1 MDEQLVEAWRIHN
14 RIGLYLLD
22 GVAEEAFAVG
32 KRKQGRGFAQM
43 FAHIHG
49 VRLTW
54 LQVSAAD
61 LWEPLPR
68 IARGD
73 ALDRER
79 LRRALTASGAAVAVL
94 FERGVAAGK
103 IKGFGGSVPAFLGYL
118 IAHESYHFGEIGVA
132 LREAGHPL
140 SKEIAYG
147 MWEWTKR

>member
-79 LRRALTASGAAVAVL
+79 LRRALTASGAAVAAQD
-94 FERGVAAGK
+94 GCGSAATWRARP
-103 IKGFGGSVPAFLGYL
+103 VPCSRRSRTSSTA
-118 IAHESYHFGEIGVA
+118 AWVRRA
-132 LREAGHPL
+132 KAR
-140 SKEIAYG
+140 
-147 MWEWTKR
+147 